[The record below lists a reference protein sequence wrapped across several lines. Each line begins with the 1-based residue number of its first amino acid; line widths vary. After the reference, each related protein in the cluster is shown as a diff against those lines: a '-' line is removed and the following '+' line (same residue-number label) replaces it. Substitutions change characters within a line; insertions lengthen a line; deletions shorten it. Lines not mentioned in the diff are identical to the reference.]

1 MSFGKKII
9 VKNLSVCPQVTL
21 TVDDQYKE
29 RWTSL
34 GTFNMLAS
42 SQVFVGGAPDHLTL
56 RSQRKGAFLH
66 HKTDL
71 PQNFIGCMRKVQ
83 SVQPQSIQIFL
94 SFPY

>member
-1 MSFGKKII
+1 M
-9 VKNLSVCPQVTL
+9 TL
-21 TVDDQYKE
+21 TVDEQYKE

-56 RSQRKGAFLH
+56 RSQRKGSFLH

-71 PQNFIGCMRKVQ
+71 PRNFIGCMRKVGSSLLALEMQ
-83 SVQPQSIQIFL
+83 KVKRFFL
-94 SFPY
+94 SLVWLY